1 MVFLPSVSPPPN
13 KGLHKIDAQFLAVKR
28 GNVDRNPF
36 LCRHWFGR
44 CLNHMRSEIE
54 EQKHRWRSQ
63 RFLARAQPY
72 SSSIIPGFL
81 FLNPEAAQQ
90 HVGASLTI
98 GTVIVPWFPIPLSV
112 TKTTFL
118 QLLKI
123 LVTLEVKYSYY
134 IMAGIFI
141 VTRAMDVRSSGLKME
156 FIS

>member
-1 MVFLPSVSPPPN
+1 
-13 KGLHKIDAQFLAVKR
+13 
-28 GNVDRNPF
+28 
-36 LCRHWFGR
+36 
-44 CLNHMRSEIE
+44 MRSEIE

-72 SSSIIPGFL
+72 SSSIIPEFL